1 MKKTLLICTLYS
13 VLCILTSCNRSAD
26 YDATGTF
33 EATAV
38 TVSAEATGKIL
49 SLDAAEGTRVT
60 AGKVL
65 GTIDTTTLVLQREVL
80 RKQQSAMLA
89 ARPDVQKQ
97 VASLREQINKQE
109 TELTRLQRML
119 AGGAATQKQ
128 VDDVATQLRVLR
140 SQLDATLSTLNASVN
155 SANNNAAALEVQ
167 MQLLDDQIR
176 RCSVTAPSAGT
187 ILVRY
192 AEAGEMAVTGKPL
205 LRMADLEHMYL
216 RAYFTSEQLA
226 HIQLG
231 QTVTVIADFGGDE
244 QIKYEG
250 TICWI
255 SAESEFTP
263 KGIQT
268 RNSRANLVY
277 ATKIAVKNDGKLKIG
292 LYGEVKL

>member
-1 MKKTLLICTLYS
+1 MKRTILYAAALLL
-13 VLCILTSCNRSAD
+13 VSCGDKQD

-33 EATAV
+33 EATEI
-38 TVSAEATGKIL
+38 TVSAEATGKL
-49 SLDAAEGTRVT
+49 LRLDAEEGSAV
-60 AGKVL
+60 GEGQVL
-65 GTIDTTTLVLQREVL
+65 GVIDTTTLVLQREVI
-80 RKQQSAMLA
+80 RKQQAAMLA
-89 ARPDVQKQ
+89 TRPDVQKQ
-97 VASLREQINKQE
+97 VASLREQISKQE
-109 TELTRLQRML
+109 TELARLQRME
-119 AGGAATQKQ
+119 AGGAATSKQ

-140 SQLDATLSTLNASVN
+140 SQLDATLSTLNANVNSVN
-155 SANNNAAALEVQ
+155 SNAAALEVQ
-167 MQLLDDQIR
+167 IQLLDDQIR

-187 ILVRY
+187 ILMRY
-192 AEAGEMAVTGKPL
+192 AEAGEMAVAGKPL

-231 QTVTVIADFGGDE
+231 QSVTVIADFGRDE
-244 QIKYEG
+244 QVSYEG
-250 TICWI
+250 TISWI

-277 ATKIAVKNDGKLKIG
+277 ATKIAVKNDGRIKIG

>member
-1 MKKTLLICTLYS
+1 MKRTILYAAAILLL
-13 VLCILTSCNRSAD
+13 VSCGDKQD

-33 EATAV
+33 EATEI
-38 TVSAEATGKIL
+38 TVSAEATGKL
-49 SLDAAEGTRVT
+49 LRMDAEEGSAVSE
-60 AGKVL
+60 GQVL
-65 GTIDTTTLVLQREVL
+65 GVIDTTTLVLQREVI
-80 RKQQSAMLA
+80 RKQQAAMLA
-89 ARPDVQKQ
+89 TRPDVQKQ
-97 VASLREQINKQE
+97 VASLREQIGKQE
-109 TELTRLQRML
+109 TELARLQRME
-119 AGGAATQKQ
+119 AGGAATSKQ

-192 AEAGEMAVTGKPL
+192 AEVGEMAVTGKPL

-244 QIKYEG
+244 QVSYEG
-250 TICWI
+250 TISWI

>member
-1 MKKTLLICTLYS
+1 MKRTILYAAALLLL
-13 VLCILTSCNRSAD
+13 VSCGDKQD

-33 EATAV
+33 EATEI
-38 TVSAEATGKIL
+38 TVSAEATGKL
-49 SLDAAEGTRVT
+49 LRMDAEEGSAVSE
-60 AGKVL
+60 GQVL
-65 GTIDTTTLVLQREVL
+65 GVIDTTTLVLQREVI
-80 RKQQSAMLA
+80 RKQQAAMLA
-89 ARPDVQKQ
+89 TRPDVQKQ
-97 VASLREQINKQE
+97 VASLREQIGKQE
-109 TELTRLQRML
+109 TELARLQRME
-119 AGGAATQKQ
+119 AGGAATSKQ

-244 QIKYEG
+244 QVSYEG
-250 TICWI
+250 TISWI

>member
-1 MKKTLLICTLYS
+1 MKKIFFIS
-13 VLCILTSCNRSAD
+13 AIALCLFCSCNRSTV

-38 TVSAEATGKIL
+38 TVSAETTGKIL
-49 SLDAAEGTRVT
+49 SLDAAEGMRVT
-60 AGKVL
+60 AGQIL
-65 GTIDTTTLVLQREVL
+65 GTIDTTALVLQREVL

-97 VASLREQINKQE
+97 VASLREQMAKQE
-109 TELTRLQRML
+109 KELARLQRMQ

-128 VDDVATQLRVLR
+128 VDDVETQLRVLR
-140 SQLDATLSTLNASVN
+140 SQLDATLSTLNANVE
-155 SANNNAAALEVQ
+155 SANSNAAALEVQ
-167 MQLLDDQIR
+167 MRLLDDQIR
-176 RCSVTAPSAGT
+176 RSTITSPVDGT

-192 AEAGEMAVTGKPL
+192 AEPGEMAMTGKSL
-205 LRMADLEHMYL
+205 LRVADLENMYL
-216 RAYFTSEQLA
+216 RAYFTSEQLSR
-226 HIQLG
+226 IQLG
-231 QTVTVIADFGGDE
+231 QQVTVIADFGADE
-244 QIKYEG
+244 QIAYEG
-250 TICWI
+250 TISWI

-277 ATKIAVKNDGKLKIG
+277 ATKIAVNNDGRIKIG

>member
-1 MKKTLLICTLYS
+1 MKRTILYAAAILLL
-13 VLCILTSCNRSAD
+13 VSCGDKQD

-33 EATAV
+33 EATEI
-38 TVSAEATGKIL
+38 TVSAEATGKL
-49 SLDAAEGTRVT
+49 LRMDAEEGSAVSE
-60 AGKVL
+60 GQVL
-65 GTIDTTTLVLQREVL
+65 GVIDTTTLVLQREVI
-80 RKQQSAMLA
+80 RKQQAAMLA
-89 ARPDVQKQ
+89 TRPDVQKQ
-97 VASLREQINKQE
+97 VASLREQIGKQE
-109 TELTRLQRML
+109 TELARLQRME
-119 AGGAATQKQ
+119 AGGAATSKQ

>member
-1 MKKTLLICTLYS
+1 MKRTILYAAVLLLL
-13 VLCILTSCNRSAD
+13 VSCGDKQD

-33 EATAV
+33 EATEI
-38 TVSAEATGKIL
+38 TVSAEATGKLL
-49 SLDAAEGTRVT
+49 SMNAEEGSAVSE
-60 AGKVL
+60 GQVL
-65 GTIDTTTLVLQREVL
+65 GVIETTTLVLQREVI
-80 RKQQSAMLA
+80 RKQQAAMLA
-89 ARPDVQKQ
+89 TRPDIQKQ
-97 VASLREQINKQE
+97 VASLREQISKQE
-109 TELTRLQRML
+109 TELARLQRME
-119 AGGAATQKQ
+119 AGGAATSKQ

-231 QTVTVIADFGGDE
+231 QTVTIIADFGGDE

>member
-1 MKKTLLICTLYS
+1 MKRTILYAAVLLLL
-13 VLCILTSCNRSAD
+13 VSCGDKQD

-33 EATAV
+33 EATEI
-38 TVSAEATGKIL
+38 TVSAEATGKLL
-49 SLDAAEGTRVT
+49 SMNAEEGSAVSE
-60 AGKVL
+60 GQVL
-65 GTIDTTTLVLQREVL
+65 GVIDTTTLVLQREVI
-80 RKQQSAMLA
+80 RKQQAAMLA
-89 ARPDVQKQ
+89 TRPDVQKQ
-97 VASLREQINKQE
+97 VASLREQIGKQE
-109 TELTRLQRML
+109 TELARLQRME
-119 AGGAATQKQ
+119 AGGAATSKQ

-187 ILVRY
+187 ILVHY

-244 QIKYEG
+244 QVSYEG
-250 TICWI
+250 TISWI

>member
-1 MKKTLLICTLYS
+1 MKRTILYAAVLLLL
-13 VLCILTSCNRSAD
+13 VSCGDKQD

-33 EATAV
+33 EATEI
-38 TVSAEATGKIL
+38 TVSAEATGKLL
-49 SLDAAEGTRVT
+49 SMNAEEGSAVSE
-60 AGKVL
+60 GQVL
-65 GTIDTTTLVLQREVL
+65 GVIDTTTLVLQREVI
-80 RKQQSAMLA
+80 RKQQAAMLA
-89 ARPDVQKQ
+89 TRPDVQKQ
-97 VASLREQINKQE
+97 VASLREQISKQE
-109 TELTRLQRML
+109 TELARLQRME
-119 AGGAATQKQ
+119 AGGAATSKQ

-167 MQLLDDQIR
+167 MQLLDEQIR
-176 RCSVTAPSAGT
+176 RCSVTAPSEGT

-192 AEAGEMAVTGKPL
+192 AEAGEMAVAGKPL

-231 QTVTVIADFGGDE
+231 QTVTIIADFGGDE

>member
-1 MKKTLLICTLYS
+1 MKRTILYAAAILLL
-13 VLCILTSCNRSAD
+13 VSCGDKQD

-33 EATAV
+33 EATEI
-38 TVSAEATGKIL
+38 TVSAEATGKL
-49 SLDAAEGTRVT
+49 LRMDAEEGSAVSE
-60 AGKVL
+60 GQVL
-65 GTIDTTTLVLQREVL
+65 GVIDTTTLVLQREVI
-80 RKQQSAMLA
+80 RKQQAAMLA
-89 ARPDVQKQ
+89 TRPDVQKQ
-97 VASLREQINKQE
+97 VASLREQIGKQE
-109 TELTRLQRML
+109 TELARLQRME
-119 AGGAATQKQ
+119 AGGAATSKQ

-244 QIKYEG
+244 QVSYEG
-250 TICWI
+250 TISWI

>member
-1 MKKTLLICTLYS
+1 MKRTILYAAALLLL
-13 VLCILTSCNRSAD
+13 VSCGDKQD

-33 EATAV
+33 EATEI
-38 TVSAEATGKIL
+38 TVSAEATGKL
-49 SLDAAEGTRVT
+49 LRMDAEEGSAVSEGR
-60 AGKVL
+60 VL
-65 GTIDTTTLVLQREVL
+65 GVIDTTTLVLQREVI
-80 RKQQSAMLA
+80 RKQQAAMLA
-89 ARPDVQKQ
+89 TRPDVQKQ
-97 VASLREQINKQE
+97 VASLREQIGKQE
-109 TELTRLQRML
+109 TELARLQRMEL
-119 AGGAATQKQ
+119 GGAATSKQ

-140 SQLDATLSTLNASVN
+140 SQLDATLSTLHASVN

-167 MQLLDDQIR
+167 MQLLDEQIR
-176 RCSVTAPSAGT
+176 RCFVTAPSAGT

-205 LRMADLEHMYL
+205 LRMADIEHMYL

-231 QTVTVIADFGGDE
+231 QAVTVIADFGGDE
-244 QIKYEG
+244 QVSYEG
-250 TICWI
+250 IISWI

-277 ATKIAVKNDGKLKIG
+277 ATKIAVHNDGKLKIG

>member
-1 MKKTLLICTLYS
+1 MKRTILYAAAILLL
-13 VLCILTSCNRSAD
+13 VSCGDKQD

-33 EATAV
+33 EATEI
-38 TVSAEATGKIL
+38 TVSAEATGKL
-49 SLDAAEGTRVT
+49 LRMDAEEGSAVSE
-60 AGKVL
+60 GQVL
-65 GTIDTTTLVLQREVL
+65 GVIDTTTLVLQREVI
-80 RKQQSAMLA
+80 RKQQAAMLA
-89 ARPDVQKQ
+89 TRPDVQKQ
-97 VASLREQINKQE
+97 VASLREQISKQE
-109 TELTRLQRML
+109 TELARLQRME
-119 AGGAATQKQ
+119 AGGAATSKQ

>member
-1 MKKTLLICTLYS
+1 MKRTILYAAALLLL
-13 VLCILTSCNRSAD
+13 VSCGDKQD

-33 EATAV
+33 EATEI
-38 TVSAEATGKIL
+38 TVSAEATGKL
-49 SLDAAEGTRVT
+49 LRLDAEEGSAV
-60 AGKVL
+60 GEGQVL
-65 GTIDTTTLVLQREVL
+65 GVIDTTTLVLQREVI
-80 RKQQSAMLA
+80 RKQQAAMLA
-89 ARPDVQKQ
+89 TRPDVQKQ
-97 VASLREQINKQE
+97 VASLREQISKQE
-109 TELTRLQRML
+109 TELARLQRME
-119 AGGAATQKQ
+119 AGGAATSKQ

-140 SQLDATLSTLNASVN
+140 SQLDATLSTLNANVNSVN
-155 SANNNAAALEVQ
+155 SNAAALEVQ
-167 MQLLDDQIR
+167 IQLLDDQIR

-187 ILVRY
+187 ILMRY
-192 AEAGEMAVTGKPL
+192 AEAGEMAVAGKPL
-205 LRMADLEHMYL
+205 LRVADLEHMYL

-231 QTVTVIADFGGDE
+231 QTVTIIADFGGDE

>member
-1 MKKTLLICTLYS
+1 MKRTILYAAALLLL
-13 VLCILTSCNRSAD
+13 VSCGDKQD

-33 EATAV
+33 EATEI
-38 TVSAEATGKIL
+38 TVSAEATGKL
-49 SLDAAEGTRVT
+49 LRMDAEEGSAVSE
-60 AGKVL
+60 GQVL
-65 GTIDTTTLVLQREVL
+65 GVIDTTTLVLQREVI
-80 RKQQSAMLA
+80 RKQQAAMLA
-89 ARPDVQKQ
+89 TRPDVQKQ
-97 VASLREQINKQE
+97 VASLREQIEKQE
-109 TELTRLQRML
+109 TELARLQRME
-119 AGGAATQKQ
+119 AGGAATSKQ

-140 SQLDATLSTLNASVN
+140 SQLDATLSSLNASVN

-167 MQLLDDQIR
+167 MQLLDEQIR

-192 AEAGEMAVTGKPL
+192 AEAGEMAVAGKPL

-226 HIQLG
+226 HVQLG
-231 QTVTVIADFGGDE
+231 QAVTVIADFGGDE
-244 QIKYEG
+244 QIEYKG
-250 TICWI
+250 TISWI

>member
-1 MKKTLLICTLYS
+1 MKRTILYAAAMLLL
-13 VLCILTSCNRSAD
+13 VSCGDKQD

-33 EATAV
+33 EATEIM
-38 TVSAEATGKIL
+38 VSAETTGKL
-49 SLDAAEGTRVT
+49 LRMDAGEGCAVSE
-60 AGKVL
+60 GQML
-65 GTIDTTTLVLQREVL
+65 CMIDTTTLVLQREVI
-80 RKQQSAMLA
+80 RKQQAAMLA
-89 ARPDVQKQ
+89 TRPDVQKQ
-97 VASLREQINKQE
+97 VASLREQIGKQE
-109 TELTRLQRML
+109 TELARLQRME
-119 AGGAATQKQ
+119 AGGAATSKQ
-128 VDDVATQLRVLR
+128 VDDVATQLRVLH

-176 RCSVTAPSAGT
+176 RCYVTAPSAGT

-192 AEAGEMAVTGKPL
+192 VEAGEMAMAGKPL

-231 QTVTVIADFGGDE
+231 QAVTVIADFGRDE
-244 QIKYEG
+244 QVSYEG
-250 TICWI
+250 TISWI

-277 ATKIAVKNDGKLKIG
+277 ATKIAVKNDGRIKIG

>member
-1 MKKTLLICTLYS
+1 MKRTILYAAVLLLL
-13 VLCILTSCNRSAD
+13 VSCGDKQD

-33 EATAV
+33 EATEI
-38 TVSAEATGKIL
+38 TVSAEATGKLL
-49 SLDAAEGTRVT
+49 SMNAEEGSAVSE
-60 AGKVL
+60 GQVL
-65 GTIDTTTLVLQREVL
+65 GVIDTTTLVLQREVI
-80 RKQQSAMLA
+80 RKQQAAMLA
-89 ARPDVQKQ
+89 TRPDVQKQ
-97 VASLREQINKQE
+97 VASLREQISKQE
-109 TELTRLQRML
+109 TELARLQRME
-119 AGGAATQKQ
+119 AGGAATSKQ

-231 QTVTVIADFGGDE
+231 QTVTIIADFGGDE

>member
-1 MKKTLLICTLYS
+1 MKRTILYAAVLLLL
-13 VLCILTSCNRSAD
+13 VSCGDKQD

-33 EATAV
+33 EATEI
-38 TVSAEATGKIL
+38 TVSAEATGKLL
-49 SLDAAEGTRVT
+49 SMNAEEGSAVSE
-60 AGKVL
+60 GQVL
-65 GTIDTTTLVLQREVL
+65 GVIDTTTLVLQREVI
-80 RKQQSAMLA
+80 RKQQAAMLA
-89 ARPDVQKQ
+89 TRPDVQKQ
-97 VASLREQINKQE
+97 VASLREQISKQE
-109 TELTRLQRML
+109 TELARLQRME
-119 AGGAATQKQ
+119 AGGAATSKQ

>member
-1 MKKTLLICTLYS
+1 MKRTILYAAALLLL
-13 VLCILTSCNRSAD
+13 VSCGDKQD

-33 EATAV
+33 EATEI
-38 TVSAEATGKIL
+38 TVSAEATGKL
-49 SLDAAEGTRVT
+49 LRMDAEEGSAVSE
-60 AGKVL
+60 GQVL
-65 GTIDTTTLVLQREVL
+65 GVIDTTTLVLQREVV
-80 RKQQSAMLA
+80 RKQQAAMLA
-89 ARPDVQKQ
+89 TRPDVQKQ
-97 VASLREQINKQE
+97 VASLREQIGKQK
-109 TELTRLQRML
+109 TELARLQRME
-119 AGGAATQKQ
+119 AGGAATSKQ

-155 SANNNAAALEVQ
+155 SANSNAAALEVQ
-167 MQLLDDQIR
+167 IQLLEDQIR
-176 RCSVTAPSAGT
+176 RCSVTAPAAGT

-192 AEAGEMAVTGKPL
+192 TEAGEMAVTGKPL

-244 QIKYEG
+244 QVAYEG
-250 TICWI
+250 TISWI

-277 ATKIAVKNDGKLKIG
+277 ATKIAVKNDGRIKIG

>member
-1 MKKTLLICTLYS
+1 MKRTILYAAVLLLL
-13 VLCILTSCNRSAD
+13 VSCGDKQD

-33 EATAV
+33 EATEI
-38 TVSAEATGKIL
+38 TVSAEATGKLL
-49 SLDAAEGTRVT
+49 SMNAEEGSAVSE
-60 AGKVL
+60 GQVL
-65 GTIDTTTLVLQREVL
+65 GVIDTTTLVLQREVI
-80 RKQQSAMLA
+80 RKQQAAMLA
-89 ARPDVQKQ
+89 TRPDVQKQ
-97 VASLREQINKQE
+97 VASLREQIGKQE
-109 TELTRLQRML
+109 TELARLQRME
-119 AGGAATQKQ
+119 AGGAATSKQ

-167 MQLLDDQIR
+167 MQLLDEQIR
-176 RCSVTAPSAGT
+176 RCAVTAPSAGT

-192 AEAGEMAVTGKPL
+192 AEVGEMAVAGKPL

-244 QIKYEG
+244 QVSYEG
-250 TICWI
+250 TISWI

-277 ATKIAVKNDGKLKIG
+277 ATKIAVKNDGRIKIG

>member
-1 MKKTLLICTLYS
+1 MKKILFISALA
-13 VLCILTSCNRSAD
+13 LCVFSSCNRSEE

-60 AGKVL
+60 AGQIL

-97 VASLREQINKQE
+97 VASLREQISKQE
-109 TELTRLQRML
+109 KESARLQRML
-119 AGGAATQKQ
+119 AGGAATSKQ
-128 VDDVATQLRVLR
+128 VDDVETQLRVLR

-167 MQLLDDQIR
+167 MQLLDEQIR
-176 RCSVTAPSAGT
+176 RCAVTAPSAGT

-192 AEAGEMAVTGKPL
+192 AEVGEMAVAGKPL

-231 QTVTVIADFGGDE
+231 QTVAVIADFGGDE
-244 QIKYEG
+244 QVSYEG
-250 TICWI
+250 TISWI

-277 ATKIAVKNDGKLKIG
+277 ATKIAVQNDGKLKIG

>member
-1 MKKTLLICTLYS
+1 MKRTILYAAAILLL
-13 VLCILTSCNRSAD
+13 VSCGDKQD

-33 EATAV
+33 EATEI
-38 TVSAEATGKIL
+38 TVSAEATGKLL
-49 SLDAAEGTRVT
+49 SMNAEEGSAVSE
-60 AGKVL
+60 GQVL
-65 GTIDTTTLVLQREVL
+65 GVIDTTTLVLQREVI
-80 RKQQSAMLA
+80 RKQQAAMLA
-89 ARPDVQKQ
+89 TRPDVQKQ
-97 VASLREQINKQE
+97 VASLREQISKQE
-109 TELTRLQRML
+109 TELARLQRME
-119 AGGAATQKQ
+119 AGGAATSKQ

-231 QTVTVIADFGGDE
+231 QTVTIIADFGGDE
-244 QIKYEG
+244 QVLYEG

>member
-1 MKKTLLICTLYS
+1 MKRTILYAAVLLLL
-13 VLCILTSCNRSAD
+13 VSCGDKQD

-33 EATAV
+33 EATEI
-38 TVSAEATGKIL
+38 TVSAEATGKLL
-49 SLDAAEGTRVT
+49 SMNAEEGSAVSE
-60 AGKVL
+60 GQVL
-65 GTIDTTTLVLQREVL
+65 GVIDTTTLVLQREVI
-80 RKQQSAMLA
+80 RKQQAAMLA
-89 ARPDVQKQ
+89 TRPDVQKQ
-97 VASLREQINKQE
+97 VASLREQIGKQE
-109 TELTRLQRML
+109 TELARLQRME
-119 AGGAATQKQ
+119 AGGAATSKQ

-231 QTVTVIADFGGDE
+231 QTVTIIADFGGDE

>member
-1 MKKTLLICTLYS
+1 MKRTILYAAVLLLL
-13 VLCILTSCNRSAD
+13 VSCGDKQD

-33 EATAV
+33 EATEI
-38 TVSAEATGKIL
+38 TVSAEATGKLL
-49 SLDAAEGTRVT
+49 SMNAEEGSAVSE
-60 AGKVL
+60 GQVL
-65 GTIDTTTLVLQREVL
+65 GVIDTTTLVLQREVI
-80 RKQQSAMLA
+80 RKQQAAMLA
-89 ARPDVQKQ
+89 TRPDVQKQ
-97 VASLREQINKQE
+97 VASLREQIGKQE
-109 TELTRLQRML
+109 TELARLQRME
-119 AGGAATQKQ
+119 AGGAATSKQ

-192 AEAGEMAVTGKPL
+192 AEAGEMAVTDKPL

-244 QIKYEG
+244 QVSYEG
-250 TICWI
+250 TISWI

>member
-1 MKKTLLICTLYS
+1 MKRTILYAAALLLL
-13 VLCILTSCNRSAD
+13 VSCGDKQD

-33 EATAV
+33 EATEI
-38 TVSAEATGKIL
+38 TVSAEATGKLL
-49 SLDAAEGTRVT
+49 SMDAEEGSAVSE
-60 AGKVL
+60 GQVL
-65 GTIDTTTLVLQREVL
+65 GVIDTTTLVLQREVI
-80 RKQQSAMLA
+80 RKQQAAMLA
-89 ARPDVQKQ
+89 TRPDVQKQ
-97 VASLREQINKQE
+97 VASLREQIGKQE
-109 TELTRLQRML
+109 TELARLQRME
-119 AGGAATQKQ
+119 AGGAATSKQ

-244 QIKYEG
+244 QVSYEG
-250 TICWI
+250 TISWI

>member
-1 MKKTLLICTLYS
+1 MKRTILYAAVLLLL
-13 VLCILTSCNRSAD
+13 VSCGDKQD

-33 EATAV
+33 EATEI
-38 TVSAEATGKIL
+38 TVSAEATGKLL
-49 SLDAAEGTRVT
+49 SMNAEEGSAVSE
-60 AGKVL
+60 GQVL
-65 GTIDTTTLVLQREVL
+65 GVIDTTTLVLQREVI
-80 RKQQSAMLA
+80 RKQQAAMLA

-97 VASLREQINKQE
+97 VASLREQIGKQE
-109 TELTRLQRML
+109 TELARLQRME
-119 AGGAATQKQ
+119 AGGAATSKQ

-167 MQLLDDQIR
+167 MQLLDDQIH

-231 QTVTVIADFGGDE
+231 QAVTVIADFGGDE
-244 QIKYEG
+244 QVLYEG
-250 TICWI
+250 TISWI
-255 SAESEFTP
+255 AAESEFTP

-277 ATKIAVKNDGKLKIG
+277 ATKIAVKNDGRIKIG

>member
-1 MKKTLLICTLYS
+1 MKRTILYAAALLLL
-13 VLCILTSCNRSAD
+13 VSCGDKQD

-33 EATAV
+33 EATEI
-38 TVSAEATGKIL
+38 TVSAEATGKL
-49 SLDAAEGTRVT
+49 LRMDAEEGSAVSE
-60 AGKVL
+60 GQVL
-65 GTIDTTTLVLQREVL
+65 GVIDTTTLVLQREVI
-80 RKQQSAMLA
+80 RKQQAAMLA

-97 VASLREQINKQE
+97 VASLREQIGKQE
-109 TELTRLQRML
+109 TELARLQRME
-119 AGGAATQKQ
+119 AGGAATSKQ
-128 VDDVATQLRVLR
+128 VDDVATQLRVLH

-167 MQLLDDQIR
+167 MQLLDDQIH

-244 QIKYEG
+244 QVLYEG
-250 TICWI
+250 TISWI
-255 SAESEFTP
+255 AAESEFTP

-277 ATKIAVKNDGKLKIG
+277 ATKIAVKNDGRIKIG

>member
-1 MKKTLLICTLYS
+1 MKRTILYAAAILLL
-13 VLCILTSCNRSAD
+13 VSCGDKQD

-33 EATAV
+33 EATEI
-38 TVSAEATGKIL
+38 TVSAEATGKL
-49 SLDAAEGTRVT
+49 LRMDAEEGSAVSE
-60 AGKVL
+60 GQVL
-65 GTIDTTTLVLQREVL
+65 GVIDTTTLVLQREVI
-80 RKQQSAMLA
+80 RKQQAAMLA

-97 VASLREQINKQE
+97 VASLREQIGKQE
-109 TELTRLQRML
+109 TELARLQRME
-119 AGGAATQKQ
+119 AGGAATSKQ

-155 SANNNAAALEVQ
+155 SANSNAAALEVQ

-176 RCSVTAPSAGT
+176 RCAVTAPSEGT

-226 HIQLG
+226 QIQLG
-231 QTVTVIADFGGDE
+231 QAVTVIADFGGDE
-244 QIKYEG
+244 QVSYEG
-250 TICWI
+250 TISWI

-277 ATKIAVKNDGKLKIG
+277 ATKIAVKNDGRIKIG

>member
-1 MKKTLLICTLYS
+1 MKRTILYAAVLLLL
-13 VLCILTSCNRSAD
+13 VSCGDKQD

-33 EATAV
+33 EATEI
-38 TVSAEATGKIL
+38 TVSAEATGKLL
-49 SLDAAEGTRVT
+49 SMNAEEGSAVSE
-60 AGKVL
+60 GQVL
-65 GTIDTTTLVLQREVL
+65 GVIDTTTLVLQREVI
-80 RKQQSAMLA
+80 RKQQAAMLA
-89 ARPDVQKQ
+89 TRPDVQKQ
-97 VASLREQINKQE
+97 VASLREQIGKQE
-109 TELTRLQRML
+109 TELARLQRME
-119 AGGAATQKQ
+119 AGGAATSKQ

-244 QIKYEG
+244 QVSYEG
-250 TICWI
+250 TISWI

>member
-1 MKKTLLICTLYS
+1 MKRTILYAAALLLL
-13 VLCILTSCNRSAD
+13 VSCGDKQD

-33 EATAV
+33 EATEI
-38 TVSAEATGKIL
+38 TVSAEATGKL
-49 SLDAAEGTRVT
+49 LRMDAEEGSAVSE
-60 AGKVL
+60 GQVL
-65 GTIDTTTLVLQREVL
+65 GVIDTTTLVLQREVI
-80 RKQQSAMLA
+80 RKQQAAMLA

-97 VASLREQINKQE
+97 VASLREQIGKQE
-109 TELTRLQRML
+109 TELARLQRME
-119 AGGAATQKQ
+119 AGGAATSKQ

-167 MQLLDDQIR
+167 MQLLDDQIH

-231 QTVTVIADFGGDE
+231 QAVTVIADFGGDE
-244 QIKYEG
+244 QVLYEG
-250 TICWI
+250 TISWI
-255 SAESEFTP
+255 AAESEFTP

-277 ATKIAVKNDGKLKIG
+277 ATKIAVKNDGRIKIG

>member
-1 MKKTLLICTLYS
+1 MKRTILYAAAILLL
-13 VLCILTSCNRSAD
+13 VSCGDKQD

-33 EATAV
+33 EATEI
-38 TVSAEATGKIL
+38 TVSAEATGKLL
-49 SLDAAEGTRVT
+49 SMNAEEGSAVSE
-60 AGKVL
+60 GQVL
-65 GTIDTTTLVLQREVL
+65 GVIDTTTLVLQREVI
-80 RKQQSAMLA
+80 RKQQAAMLA
-89 ARPDVQKQ
+89 TRPDVQKQ
-97 VASLREQINKQE
+97 VASLREQIGKQE
-109 TELTRLQRML
+109 TELARLQRME
-119 AGGAATQKQ
+119 AGGAATSKQ

-231 QTVTVIADFGGDE
+231 QAVTVIADFGGDE
-244 QIKYEG
+244 QVSYEG
-250 TICWI
+250 TISWI

-277 ATKIAVKNDGKLKIG
+277 ATKIAVKNDGRIKIG